1 MARGRFVSE
10 SIAKDAR
17 LNSLSIE
24 GQLLY
29 LMAIPHLDRD
39 GLIDGDPDVL
49 WATICP
55 KRRVFIDAMASFIDE
70 WIAAKL
76 VIRYGC
82 DEGEVL
88 WFCGFNKNQTGLRY
102 DREAPSRF
110 PPPPSGVNPELIRS
124 SDGVGVAQGQEQ
136 VEVQVQVKDQV
147 KEEVKA
153 ATPATADPSVAMVWE
168 SWYANMPSAKSP
180 IVVDSVNDLLSEYS
194 AAEIVEAIS
203 IAVKRNKRSL
213 SYVEGILKK
222 GVFNQPPP
230 NGGDYA
236 PGRSTNNGVNA
247 IMDYV
252 KEKGM
257 INERN

>member
-55 KRRVFIDAMASFIDE
+55 KRRVFIDAMASFVNE

-76 VIRYGC
+76 VIRYEC
-82 DEGEVL
+82 DEGSVL
-88 WFCGFNKNQTGLRY
+88 WFCGFSKNQTGLRY

-110 PPPPSGVNPELIRS
+110 PPPPADECRTNSGLTP
-124 SDGVGVAQGQEQ
+124 AQWQ
-136 VEVQVQVKDQV
+136 VQDQVKDQ
-147 KEEVKA
+147 
-153 ATPATADPSVAMVWE
+153 DQS
-168 SWYANMPSAKSP
+168 SSP
-180 IVVDSVNDLLSEYS
+180 L
-194 AAEIVEAIS
+194 
-203 IAVKRNKRSL
+203 
-213 SYVEGILKK
+213 
-222 GVFNQPPP
+222 P
-230 NGGDYA
+230 
-236 PGRSTNNGVNA
+236 
-247 IMDYV
+247 
-252 KEKGM
+252 
-257 INERN
+257 